1 MSMKQLFDY
10 IVEAILH
17 ALCWDVIPY
26 EDFDWVKY
34 LWGLIFVFLL
44 GTFVVTIYYKAVAC
58 VKKYLSEIKKRKN

>member
-10 IVEAILH
+10 IVEAILRV
-17 ALCWDVIPY
+17 LWSDVVPY
-26 EDFDWVKY
+26 QDFDWVKY